1 MKKSRKISV
10 FVTLA
15 VSLIFLGCSNPSSSG
30 SGSGS
35 NNGNGSTPTSG
46 DNPDTTP
53 TNPGNP
59 SGGGNTPVV
68 NPDPETPKY
77 EWICTKSETTQE
89 QHANNVDMEYSSIS
103 EYNYSYYND
112 KNNYKYT
119 YLTTSSTKTTVNG
132 TQTINNSETK
142 GIYTSFIE
150 EEVLKVNSS
159 YYVKDGT
166 EWSLRQ
172 ESQVEYYDY
181 KKHGSQFAKRRYT
194 KSYPYSINGTE
205 ISGSESTTISTV
217 ELLNSNNNVEEYKVT
232 YNSASNRYDIYE
244 FKNKQIQKITLF
256 IDGVINSISYYS
268 SPNNSFLTENIPN
281 YILCKTEIY
290 NNGTLYSESIETL
303 EDVIHDNTQMVVKTK
318 TETINHQ
325 TGTSNTNCSYCN
337 RTYKKL
343 EIPFSA
349 NQQ

>member
-194 KSYPYSINGTE
+194 KS
-205 ISGSESTTISTV
+205 
-217 ELLNSNNNVEEYKVT
+217 
-232 YNSASNRYDIYE
+232 
-244 FKNKQIQKITLF
+244 
-256 IDGVINSISYYS
+256 
-268 SPNNSFLTENIPN
+268 
-281 YILCKTEIY
+281 
-290 NNGTLYSESIETL
+290 
-303 EDVIHDNTQMVVKTK
+303 
-318 TETINHQ
+318 
-325 TGTSNTNCSYCN
+325 
-337 RTYKKL
+337 
-343 EIPFSA
+343 
-349 NQQ
+349 